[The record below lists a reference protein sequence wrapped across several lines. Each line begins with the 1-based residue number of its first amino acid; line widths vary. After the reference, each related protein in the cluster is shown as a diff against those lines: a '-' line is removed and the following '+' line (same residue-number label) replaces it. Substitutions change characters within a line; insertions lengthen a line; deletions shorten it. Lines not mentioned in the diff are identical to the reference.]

1 MRISLKLD
9 QQTVKIAVLSDL
21 PTEDEAMKT
30 ALGLSTM
37 VAIGRSAKKG
47 TNEGVLYENL
57 KFDNQGKQ
65 FAMNF
70 EMPKDAAGKM
80 ITEMLAKK
88 VGKPAGDGATAAA
101 TPQARS

>member
-9 QQTVKIAVLSDL
+9 QQVVKIAVASEL
-21 PTEDEAMKT
+21 PTETDAMNT
-30 ALGLSTM
+30 
-37 VAIGRSAKKG
+37 AIGCSALVAVGKKVKQG
-47 TNEGVLYENL
+47 TNEGTLYENL
-57 KFDNQGKQ
+57 KFDAAGKQ
-65 FAMNF
+65 FSMNF

-88 VGKPAGDGATAAA
+88 VNKANATAAA

>member
-1 MRISLKLD
+1 MSMR
-9 QQTVKIAVLSDL
+9 L
-21 PTEDEAMKT
+21 PTSSDSRFCRLSTDAT
-30 ALGLSTM
+30 NAALGYAGM
-37 VAIGRSAKKG
+37 VYIGRKAKQG
-47 TNEGVLYENL
+47 TNEGILYENL

-80 ITEMLAKK
+80 ITDMLAKK
-88 VGKPAGDGATAAA
+88 AGKPNATAAA